1 MASHLVLE
9 LAIMRICEAVFLGS
23 GELGHLNSSLCL
35 TQSLCR
41 GLPHSSTRRCAKQLY
56 SFAHQ
61 IFLERCPSPGKLLLT
76 LQQSLRCLYLTEAL
90 RDCPDSSG
98 PS

>member
-1 MASHLVLE
+1 MASHLLLE
-9 LAIMRICEAVFLGS
+9 LAMVRICEAAFLGS
-23 GELGHLNSSLCL
+23 GEIDHLNSSLCL
-35 TQSLCR
+35 TQNLCR
-41 GLPHSSTRRCAKQLY
+41 DLPYTSTGRCAKQPY